1 MMTPAEMCE
10 AMTAE
15 MMAASK
21 MAASEMPPSEMTS
34 AKMAASTEMP
44 AAKMAAPT
52 EMPAAVSA
60 ATKMAPTVAASA
72 APAQRRA
79 RQYGHK
85 NHSGHRNARPPHGT
99 LPGPP
104 PLAASIVNRMTQGRA
119 ASSAR
124 PKFGAEAAVKGR
136 VERQIGRI

>member
-1 MMTPAEMCE
+1 MMTPAEMRE
-10 AMTAE
+10 AMTTE
-15 MMAASK
+15 M

-34 AKMAASTEMP
+34 
-44 AAKMAAPT
+44 AKMAAPT